1 MIIKFK
7 DILPNPN
14 RDLKFNP
21 LDPVKVSA
29 LEASINSTGFW
40 DNVVVRRCPTQQSKF
55 EQAYGHQ
62 RVQAAKNAGL
72 KQADFIVK
80 ELSDEDM
87 IKIMALENDDAYR
100 YSILSL
106 LEKVKAVVIGLAEGR
121 VTPFQFKKDVNVSF
135 ICYAPS
141 FTPGLVPDSKLLS
154 ARYTVVNVAQ
164 FLGMISWRKS
174 VNAEGKEVKLPVAD
188 NKVIAAM
195 GALRLMQSGHMTE
208 ASIRD
213 LNVKKLLEQVRVL
226 ESRKEI
232 SKEREQQK
240 AQRETEQRKSEAQ
253 RAAEAKAEA
262 DKAQK
267 ELDKIAAHKAKALT
281 EKLEAQR
288 KQDIADAKQ
297 RLADAKAKAEAMKAE
312 WDAGEAER
320 KKERVAAERAA
331 VAETARKE
339 GRRASHVKS
348 IVEKVERVLVD
359 DSLYE
364 LIRDLKKTTAL
375 TPAERK
381 NLKTALQDA
390 GIRFR
395 EHASKF

>member
-1 MIIKFK
+1 VIIKFK

-40 DNVVVRRCPTQQSKF
+40 DNVVVRRCPTQPSKF

-121 VTPFQFKKDVNVSF
+121 VKPFKIGEKTKDSS
-135 ICYAPS
+135 IIYAPS
-141 FTPGLVPDSKLLS
+141 YTPGGSSSKLLDH
-154 ARYTVVNVAQ
+154 RYTTANVAQ
-164 FLGMISWRKS
+164 FLGMFSVRKEDKA
-174 VNAEGKEVKLPVAD
+174 VVPD
-188 NKVIAAM
+188 NKVIAAL

-208 ASIRD
+208 SSIRD
-213 LNVKKLLEQVRVL
+213 LKVNRLLEQVRSL
-226 ESRKEI
+226 EQRKEV
-232 SKEREQQK
+232 SKEREKEK
-240 AQRETEQRKSEAQ
+240 ARQEEEKRKSEVQ
-253 RAAEAKAEA
+253 KAAEAKAEA
-262 DKAQK
+262 VKRQK
-267 ELDKIAAHKAKALT
+267 ELDAIIAKERHEYAAKQKAIIAAEKEEAQAKADAAKAL
-281 EKLEAQR
+281 A
-288 KQDIADAKQ
+288 
-297 RLADAKAKAEAMKAE
+297 AEMKAE

-320 KKERVAAERAA
+320 KKAKLAAERAA

-364 LIRDLKKTTAL
+364 LLRDLKKTTAL

-390 GIRFR
+390 GVRFR

>member
-1 MIIKFK
+1 MIITFK

-14 RDLKFNP
+14 RDMKFNP
-21 LDPVKVSA
+21 LDPAKVDA
-29 LEASINSTGFW
+29 LITSINSTGFW
-40 DNVVVRRCPTQQSKF
+40 DNVVVRRCPTQPSKF

-62 RVQAAKNAGL
+62 RLEAARRAGL
-72 KQADFIVK
+72 KKADFIVK

-106 LEKVKAVVIGLAEGR
+106 LEKVRAVIIGLAEGR
-121 VTPFQFKKDVNVSF
+121 VTPFKIGERTNPSSIF
-135 ICYAPS
+135 CAPS
-141 FTPGLVPDSKLLS
+141 FAPGISPSPELGH
-154 ARYTVVNVAQ
+154 RYTIPLVAH
-164 FLGMISWRKS
+164 FLEMYSVRKEDKTIVPHNS
-174 VNAEGKEVKLPVAD
+174 
-188 NKVIAAM
+188 VIAAV
-195 GALRLMQSGHMTE
+195 GALRLLQSGHLTE
-208 ASIRD
+208 ASVRGQTVKNL
-213 LNVKKLLEQVRVL
+213 LNVVREM
-226 ESRKEI
+226 ESRKEVT
-232 SKEREQQK
+232 KEREKEK
-240 AQRETEQRKSEAQ
+240 ARQEEEKRKSEVQ
-253 RAAEAKAEA
+253 KAAEAKAEA
-262 DKAQK
+262 VKRQK
-267 ELDKIAAHKAKALT
+267 ELDAIIAKERHEYAAKQKAIIAAEKEEAQAKADAAKAL
-281 EKLEAQR
+281 A
-288 KQDIADAKQ
+288 
-297 RLADAKAKAEAMKAE
+297 AEMKAE

-320 KKERVAAERAA
+320 KKAKLAAERAA

-364 LIRDLKKTTAL
+364 LLRDLKKTTAL

-390 GIRFR
+390 GVRFR

>member
-1 MIIKFK
+1 LLRSGHLTEAAIKGQT
-7 DILPNPN
+7 
-14 RDLKFNP
+14 
-21 LDPVKVSA
+21 VKN
-29 LEASINSTGFW
+29 LL
-40 DNVVVRRCPTQQSKF
+40 NVVR
-55 EQAYGHQ
+55 E
-62 RVQAAKNAGL
+62 
-72 KQADFIVK
+72 
-80 ELSDEDM
+80 M
-87 IKIMALENDDAYR
+87 
-100 YSILSL
+100 
-106 LEKVKAVVIGLAEGR
+106 
-121 VTPFQFKKDVNVSF
+121 
-135 ICYAPS
+135 
-141 FTPGLVPDSKLLS
+141 
-154 ARYTVVNVAQ
+154 
-164 FLGMISWRKS
+164 
-174 VNAEGKEVKLPVAD
+174 
-188 NKVIAAM
+188 
-195 GALRLMQSGHMTE
+195 
-208 ASIRD
+208 
-213 LNVKKLLEQVRVL
+213 

-288 KQDIADAKQ
+288 LQDIADAKQ

-390 GIRFR
+390 GVRFR